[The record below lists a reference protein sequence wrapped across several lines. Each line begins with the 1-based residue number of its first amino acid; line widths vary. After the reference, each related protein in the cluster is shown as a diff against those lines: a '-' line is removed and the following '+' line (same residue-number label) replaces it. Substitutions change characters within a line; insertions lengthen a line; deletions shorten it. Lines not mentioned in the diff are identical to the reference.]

1 MSYFIRQRGSHIKM
15 VGGVIMWCKEPTDWK
30 VTVSQIITYRSESSE
45 PHIRSACLGIWHW
58 KMEAPDDLALQSSG
72 AHAQELHRMGGNG
85 TPLLKGEYKISCAL
99 GPRAKQRLHRNL
111 GQTWLQVLENLLG
124 KWSHWLTLGEGHWR
138 QSSRE
143 YSPAG
148 AFLWRWPFWKNLAP
162 PISTEKPHTK
172 Q

>member
-1 MSYFIRQRGSHIKM
+1 
-15 VGGVIMWCKEPTDWK
+15 
-30 VTVSQIITYRSESSE
+30 
-45 PHIRSACLGIWHW
+45 
-58 KMEAPDDLALQSSG
+58 
-72 AHAQELHRMGGNG
+72 MGGNG

-162 PISTEKPHTK
+162 PISTEKHQAKQQSRWDHSPTPQLTGCLKTPPDTQPPLIPSRDKAPPTK
-172 Q
+172 GIRISSTYQWAGISPSHQEAYSKPCTNFSHKVGRHQK